1 MKRYIINE
9 IQSDGYERFAI
20 IEEIG
25 QNIKINVHFF
35 EYDEY
40 LENDEQSRK
49 KKKGDVLEGSLS
61 IELVTFSQRVEE
73 ELYYNQN
80 IQSSSHIDAIIEV
93 IEMIDEY
100 SLYAFSSI
108 SNDNIVIEFES
119 AVDYKA
125 GERVFVTGSL
135 ELREL
140 ED

>member
-9 IQSDGYERFAI
+9 IHSDGYERFAT
-20 IEEIG
+20 IEEIE
-25 QNIKINVHFF
+25 QSIKINVHFF

-49 KKKGDVLEGSLS
+49 KKKGDILEGKLS
-61 IELVTFSQRVEE
+61 IELVSFSQRVEK

-80 IQSSSHIDAIIEV
+80 IQLSPHINAIIEV
-93 IEMIDEY
+93 TEIIDEY
-100 SLYAFSSI
+100 SIYAFSSI
-108 SNDNIVIEFES
+108 LNDNILIEFES

-125 GERVFVTGSL
+125 GEHVFVTGSL
-135 ELREL
+135 ELREM